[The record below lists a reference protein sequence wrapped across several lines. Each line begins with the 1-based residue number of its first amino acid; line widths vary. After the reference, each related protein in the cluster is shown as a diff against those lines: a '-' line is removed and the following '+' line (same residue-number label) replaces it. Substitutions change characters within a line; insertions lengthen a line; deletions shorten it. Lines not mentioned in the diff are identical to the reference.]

1 MKVHRRVP
9 YTPMHALTVTA
20 EGPSGTPRS
29 ESLGRAGRGIIILAF
44 ALGSIGAEAA
54 AVSAHGDLAS
64 AAQSAGSIR
73 LGANMSPI
81 SAQHITQRP
90 WMY

>member
-20 EGPSGTPRS
+20 EGLSGTPRS

-64 AAQSAGSIR
+64 AAQPAGSIR

-81 SAQHITQRP
+81 SSQHITQRP